1 MNRHRGAISQ
11 RNWPEK
17 FHDSKRLWLLPKKEI
32 GSERRNRKIPFG
44 VPSEGTGSVFYH
56 PRYPRTEARRLRPAY
71 PSRNWV
77 EVHLDQRTGHLVGIF
92 LGIPRT
98 WNGRIGG
105 FEHYI
110 CSATSLYAR
119 NASQLRHSSRKFE
132 GKNTSV
138 IVDLAFWPNIKNH
151 FRAPTWSRTHDLGR
165 SIPKFYH
172 TAINTG

>member
-1 MNRHRGAISQ
+1 MT
-11 RNWPEK
+11 
-17 FHDSKRLWLLPKKEI
+17 SKACGCCLNEI

-138 IVDLAFWPNIKNH
+138 IVDLAFWPNIFELRH
-151 FRAPTWSRTHDLGR
+151 GAEPTNLHVQCQSFTTRPSTHC
-165 SIPKFYH
+165 S
-172 TAINTG
+172 